1 MGNLSKPALPKGFFK
16 TRRKGKTK
24 EQDGTWV
31 EFTPDTEIFK
41 KFAFQKELILKRLWH
56 YAYLNTGLTLV
67 FNGEEIRS
75 ENGLLDLLNEEVKED
90 RLYEPL
96 HYQGKNIEFAF
107 LHSSSYG
114 ETYFS
119 FVNGQYTQDGGTHL
133 SAFREG
139 ILKGVNEYAKKNFQ
153 GVDVREG
160 IVGAI
165 LIKVKDPVFESQT
178 KNKLSNNEIRGSDC
192 PRSQRCRP
200 KSSL

>member
-1 MGNLSKPALPKGFFK
+1 MN
-16 TRRKGKTK
+16 
-24 EQDGTWV
+24 D
-31 EFTPDTEIFK
+31 
-41 KFAFQKELILKRLWH
+41 
-56 YAYLNTGLTLV
+56 
-67 FNGEEIRS
+67 
-75 ENGLLDLLNEEVKED
+75 EVKED

-96 HYQGKNIEFAF
+96 HFRGKHVEFAF
-107 LHSSSYG
+107 LHASSYG

-139 ILKGVNEYAKKNFQ
+139 ILKGVNEFAKKNFQ

-178 KNKLSNNEIRGSDC
+178 KNKFSNAEIRAPIVQEVKDAV
-192 PRSQRCRP
+192 QNLLYKFP
-200 KSSL
+200 KRAKKSLSRFSLMRN

>member
-1 MGNLSKPALPKGFFK
+1 M
-16 TRRKGKTK
+16 
-24 EQDGTWV
+24 
-31 EFTPDTEIFK
+31 
-41 KFAFQKELILKRLWH
+41 
-56 YAYLNTGLTLV
+56 
-67 FNGEEIRS
+67 
-75 ENGLLDLLNEEVKED
+75 
-90 RLYEPL
+90 
-96 HYQGKNIEFAF
+96 EFAL

-160 IVGAI
+160 IVGAL

-178 KNKLSNNEIRGSDC
+178 KNKLSNSEIRAPIVQEVKEALQTLLYKHEEIGKKNC
-192 PRSQRCRP
+192 
-200 KSSL
+200 